1 LGKFKVQAGTG
12 HFDFGDAVQAATQS
26 TSLISHEP
34 SGQARVRDPVRLL
47 AEVEC
52 GQALVTG
59 ERGAKPERQ
68 GEGFEE
74 VLLTKIDADCK
85 TNLQIF
91 SRLSPGPITGPRVWC
106 CPFCP
111 LLSGK

>member
-74 VLLTKIDADCK
+74 VLLTKIDAVHENIVIYEAKIARPIFKYSRDC
-85 TNLQIF
+85 LQV
-91 SRLSPGPITGPRVWC
+91 R
-106 CPFCP
+106 
-111 LLSGK
+111 